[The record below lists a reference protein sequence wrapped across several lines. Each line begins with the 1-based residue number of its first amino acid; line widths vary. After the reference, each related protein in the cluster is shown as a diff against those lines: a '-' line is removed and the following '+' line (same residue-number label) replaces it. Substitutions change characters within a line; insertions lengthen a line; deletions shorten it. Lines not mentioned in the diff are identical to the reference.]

1 MCWLGTLEG
10 SVSRLTLMGGKGA
23 ERHRNIVNQL
33 FLPTVHGNGKT
44 EVGSVVTNADR
55 L

>member
-1 MCWLGTLEG
+1 
-10 SVSRLTLMGGKGA
+10 MGGKGA
-23 ERHRNIVNQL
+23 ERRRNVVNQL

-44 EVGSVVTNADR
+44 EVGRVVANADR